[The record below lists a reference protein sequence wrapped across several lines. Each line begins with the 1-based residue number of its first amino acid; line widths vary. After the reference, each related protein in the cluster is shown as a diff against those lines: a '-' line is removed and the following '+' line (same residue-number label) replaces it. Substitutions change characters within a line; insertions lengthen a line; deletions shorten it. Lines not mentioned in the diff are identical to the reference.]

1 MLSLPL
7 THAAMNCAERA
18 VSVRLRRPR
27 GPQRLLARLP
37 RVDDS
42 LTCGDEFRAR
52 RRHTRTPTIRPH
64 MSTRFTQARLL
75 TVNEVADLLRVSR
88 MTVYRLIKEGQLK
101 ALRVGRSYRLRED
114 DVDEYLSKRYTEAI

>member
-1 MLSLPL
+1 
-7 THAAMNCAERA
+7 
-18 VSVRLRRPR
+18 
-27 GPQRLLARLP
+27 
-37 RVDDS
+37 
-42 LTCGDEFRAR
+42 
-52 RRHTRTPTIRPH
+52 
-64 MSTRFTQARLL
+64 MSTRLTQARLL

>member
-1 MLSLPL
+1 
-7 THAAMNCAERA
+7 
-18 VSVRLRRPR
+18 
-27 GPQRLLARLP
+27 
-37 RVDDS
+37 
-42 LTCGDEFRAR
+42 
-52 RRHTRTPTIRPH
+52 
-64 MSTRFTQARLL
+64 MSTRFTQGRLL